1 MMALYFKIAHV
12 RALAESKTLSHHRI
26 HSPSMEEVK
35 NQASPPNK
43 TIRLTSSSGSKKQK
57 AAVIKA

>member
-12 RALAESKTLSHHRI
+12 RALAESKEASHHRI
-26 HSPSMEEVK
+26 PQSPSKEEVK
-35 NQASPPNK
+35 SQASPNK

-57 AAVIKA
+57 ATIKIA